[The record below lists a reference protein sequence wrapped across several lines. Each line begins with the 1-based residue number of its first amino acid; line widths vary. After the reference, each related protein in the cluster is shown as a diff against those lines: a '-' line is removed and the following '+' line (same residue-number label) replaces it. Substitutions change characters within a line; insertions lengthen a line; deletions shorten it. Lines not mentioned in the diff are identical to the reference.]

1 MRAGETG
8 VSESAALAHVFV
20 LLHGN
25 KHRLAVAQRFNTTQE
40 HHISSRNVVT
50 FSIFTARPQEPFA

>member
-25 KHRLAVAQRFNTTQE
+25 KHRLAVAQRFNRVMGPPALIHST
-40 HHISSRNVVT
+40 N
-50 FSIFTARPQEPFA
+50 A